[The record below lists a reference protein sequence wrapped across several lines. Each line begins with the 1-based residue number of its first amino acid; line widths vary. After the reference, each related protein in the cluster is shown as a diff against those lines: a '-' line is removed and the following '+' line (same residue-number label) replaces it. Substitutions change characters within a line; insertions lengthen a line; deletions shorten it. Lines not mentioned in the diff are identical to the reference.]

1 MPRRAHDGME
11 PSIAR
16 VTGARTVPV
25 PRARQHSGGVRPSG
39 RDVRSSDTTSGS
51 SDRGRQRAS
60 LTPKMAIAW
69 SRAPRHI
76 LYISVSL
83 AIGAAAAMPI
93 VACSMRDGPDGE
105 PAPPAHAKPDD
116 STRIPAPP
124 LPPAPAAS
132 AQPRA
137 QETSPATSS
146 ESEPPGSDVD
156 PFGLHEDDPDAES
169 EVPRRLARGR
179 KGRPIEIV
187 LRSSPPGAVA
197 AVDGVTIG
205 PTPLL

>member
-1 MPRRAHDGME
+1 
-11 PSIAR
+11 
-16 VTGARTVPV
+16 
-25 PRARQHSGGVRPSG
+25 
-39 RDVRSSDTTSGS
+39 
-51 SDRGRQRAS
+51 
-60 LTPKMAIAW
+60 MAIAW

-132 AQPRA
+132 GQPRA

-205 PTPLL
+205 PTPSLWQGMADASAREFTFALPGYAIARYRFVPTRSGIVHATLEPIKLPETKMPQPAKPPTARP